1 MRPVKMG
8 KNGKTPAPT
17 EVGARAAGLGVTP
30 ADRVAKKET
39 YWYGELDNAI
49 GGRLVRWGV
58 TEVDGCRWLEF
69 EMPDGRIVTVFI
81 DWPDMGRW

>member
-1 MRPVKMG
+1 MGVK
-8 KNGKTPAPT
+8 GKTPAPARA
-17 EVGARAAGLGVTP
+17 GARAAGLGVTP
-30 ADRVAKKET
+30 ADKAAKKVAKRET